1 MLGFKDWEDFVAGK
15 KEAVQT
21 TLYDLCKQDT
31 AAIVGNKYKLNVTVT
46 NVDDPINWW
55 FHSCKSC
62 WRKMIQCGA
71 SSKFPAC
78 RTPDERYRYRLKVSA
93 IDVEANAEDLP
104 VTGRLTFFGNCADVI
119 TGKEADLL
127 APLTKG
133 RPNYIPP
140 AITATVGKNCTITAE
155 VDQETYDA
163 NPGVVVLTV
172 SKA

>member
-1 MLGFKDWEDFVAGK
+1 
-15 KEAVQT
+15 
-21 TLYDLCKQDT
+21 
-31 AAIVGNKYKLNVTVT
+31 
-46 NVDDPINWW
+46 
-55 FHSCKSC
+55 
-62 WRKMIQCGA
+62 
-71 SSKFPAC
+71 
-78 RTPDERYRYRLKVSA
+78 LKVSA

-140 AITATVGKNCTITAE
+140 AITATVGKKCTITTE